1 MSRLLQEHNIPI
13 IDADKIAREVVKPGK
28 ISNRLIRKHFGD
40 EYMLPDG
47 NIDRQKIGKLIF
59 ANPEKR
65 RLLNQCTH
73 PYVRREMLKQAFLYW
88 LKGSDVV
95 VLDVPLLIESGMDKL
110 VGKTIVVYWYV

>member
-1 MSRLLQEHNIPI
+1 
-13 IDADKIAREVVKPGK
+13 
-28 ISNRLIRKHFGD
+28 
-40 EYMLPDG
+40 MLPDG